1 MLNGK
6 TRLLTI
12 ILAIVVLLACVPLA
26 TPIAPP
32 PTYDLLSI
40 NTNIARTAEA
50 AATQTA
56 LMIPPSLTPTVTAPP
71 TKTLAPTETSTPIF
85 IFQLP
90 TATVPSLTPTTS
102 LTPRP
107 AASQAKYE
115 CRVDS
120 QSPQDN
126 HAFGPGDSFDAHWWV
141 TNIGS
146 DKWDSVSA
154 DYIYS
159 SGDKIHKTAIYD
171 LQKSIPSGKQ
181 AEIVVDMKAPNNPG
195 TYTTTWT
202 IRIGSNVFC
211 PMDMTI
217 IVK

>member
-1 MLNGK
+1 MLNGR

-12 ILAIVVLLACVPLA
+12 ILAIVALLACAPLA

-50 AATQTA
+50 AATQTS
-56 LMIPPSLTPTVTAPP
+56 LMLPPTFTPSVTLPP
-71 TKTLAPTETSTPIF
+71 TKTPAPTDTSTPIF
-85 IFQLP
+85 IFVLP

-107 AASQAKYE
+107 AASLAKYE

-126 HAFGPGDSFDAHWWV
+126 RAFAPGESFDGHWWV
-141 TNIGS
+141 TNIGT

-154 DYIYS
+154 DYLYS
-159 SGDKIHKTAIYD
+159 SGDKIHKTAAYD
-171 LQKSIPSGKQ
+171 LQKSIPAGKQ
-181 AEIVVDMKAPNNPG
+181 AEIVVDMKAPNSPG

-202 IRIGSNVFC
+202 IRIGSNIFC

-217 IVK
+217 IVN